1 LPPGSLEQGSSS
13 IRITF
18 ITKGFSVRVLVIGI
32 NYWPERTSVGPFT
45 TGLCEHLVAQGHEVT
60 VVTAFPYYPEWRVW
74 DSYRGFCHRRE
85 VINGVTVHR
94 VAHYVPRKPSSLVR
108 RLAYDISFTVNSFI
122 AALFAG
128 ECDVIYCSCP
138 PPTVAF
144 AAYLLGK
151 TKRAPYAIKLTDLAS
166 DAAVATGIMKPGLGI
181 RMARAFEAFTYSRA
195 QAVICLCQGFI
206 DRLKE
211 RGVKENTLLLIPDW
225 GDTENIRP
233 CKSDSTFR
241 HGNHL
246 SPEKFLVLHTGNMG
260 KKQRLMNI
268 VNSAELTRDEANVL
282 WVLVGQGEERAYLE
296 QEISRRSLPNFR
308 MLPLQP
314 NEALCQMYSSADLL
328 VLNQAA
334 AIEDAVIPSKLLT
347 YMAAGRP
354 IVAAVSEKS
363 EAARQI
369 LLAKC
374 GVVVPAEN
382 PRALADAVL
391 ALQRNSALREEL
403 GVNGRAYA
411 DANFTKA
418 LVLRKYD
425 EFFKKADPEFNSLG
439 RAIRPDATA
448 EELDSANSLTPS

>member
-1 LPPGSLEQGSSS
+1 M
-13 IRITF
+13 
-18 ITKGFSVRVLVIGI
+18 RVLVIGI
-32 NYWPERTSVGPFT
+32 NYWPERTSVAPFT
-45 TGLCEHLVAQGHEVT
+45 TGLCEHLVAQGHQVT

-74 DSYRGFCHRRE
+74 DAYRGSYYRRE
-85 VINGVTVHR
+85 VINGVTIHR
-94 VAHYVPRKPSSLVR
+94 VAHYVPRRPSSLIQ
-108 RLAYDISFTVNSFI
+108 RLAYDISFTVNSFSV
-122 AALFAG
+122 ALFAG

-144 AAYLLGK
+144 AAYLLAKMKGV
-151 TKRAPYAIKLTDLAS
+151 PYAIKLTDLAS
-166 DAAVATGIMKPGLGI
+166 DAALATGIMKPGLGI
-181 RMARAFEAFTYSRA
+181 RMARAFEAFTYRRA
-195 QAVICLCQGFI
+195 LAVICLCRGFI

-211 RGVKENTLLLIPDW
+211 RGVKEDTLLLIPDW

-233 CKSDSTFR
+233 CENDSTFR
-241 HGNHL
+241 HDNQL

-260 KKQRLMNI
+260 KKQRLINLA
-268 VNSAELTRDEANVL
+268 NCAELTKDQQDVS
-282 WVLVGQGEERAYLE
+282 WVLVGQGEERAYLK
-296 QEISRRSLPNFR
+296 QEISRRNLTNIR

-314 NEALCQMYSSADLL
+314 NEVLCQMYSSADIL

-369 LLAKC
+369 LFANC

-382 PRALADAVL
+382 PPALVDAVL
-391 ALQRNSALREEL
+391 SLRRNRALREEL
-403 GVNGRAYA
+403 GANGRAYA
-411 DANFTKA
+411 EAHFTKA

-425 EFFKKADPEFNSLG
+425 EFFTKADPSFENVG
-439 RAIRPDATA
+439 RAIRPDATVK
-448 EELDSANSLTPS
+448 ELDFHP

>member
-1 LPPGSLEQGSSS
+1 M
-13 IRITF
+13 
-18 ITKGFSVRVLVIGI
+18 RVLVIGI
-32 NYWPERTSVGPFT
+32 NYRPERTSVAPFT
-45 TGLCEHLVAQGHEVT
+45 TGLCEHLAAQGHQVT

-74 DSYRGFCHRRE
+74 DSYRGSCYRRE
-85 VINGVTVHR
+85 LLNGVTVHR
-94 VAHYVPRKPSSLVR
+94 VAHYVPRKPSSLIQ
-108 RLAYDISFTVNSFI
+108 RLTYDISFTVNSFFI
-122 AALFAG
+122 ALFAG

-151 TKRAPYAIKLTDLAS
+151 IKGVPYAIKLTDLAS
-166 DAAVATGIMKPGLGI
+166 DAALATGIMKPGLGI
-181 RMARAFEAFTYSRA
+181 RMARAFEAFTYRRA
-195 QAVICLCQGFI
+195 LAVICLCRGFI

-211 RGVKENTLLLIPDW
+211 RGVKEDTLLLIPDW
-225 GDTENIRP
+225 GDTDNIRP
-233 CKSDSTFR
+233 CENDSTFR
-241 HGNHL
+241 RSNHF
-246 SPEKFLVLHTGNMG
+246 SPEQFLVLHTGNMG
-260 KKQRLMNI
+260 KKQRLINL
-268 VNSAELTRDEANVL
+268 VYCAELTRDQLDVL

-296 QEISRRSLPNFR
+296 HEISRRSLANIC

-314 NEALCQMYSSADLL
+314 NEGLCQMYSSADIL

-334 AIEDAVIPSKLLT
+334 AIGDAVIPSKLLT

-354 IVAAVSEKS
+354 IVAAVNKKS

-391 ALQRNSALREEL
+391 TLRRNPALREEL
-403 GVNGRAYA
+403 GANGRAYA
-411 DANFTKA
+411 EAHFTKT

-425 EFFKKADPEFNSLG
+425 EFFKKADPSFEDLG
-439 RAIRPDATA
+439 RAIQPDTTA
-448 EELDSANSLTPS
+448 EELDSANSLTPF

>member
-1 LPPGSLEQGSSS
+1 M
-13 IRITF
+13 
-18 ITKGFSVRVLVIGI
+18 RVLVIGI
-32 NYWPERTSVGPFT
+32 NYRPERTSVGPFT

-74 DSYRGFCHRRE
+74 DAYRGSYYHRE
-85 VINGVTVHR
+85 IANDVTIHR
-94 VAHYVPRKPSSLVR
+94 VAHYVPRRPSSLIQ
-108 RLAYDISFTVNSFI
+108 RLTYDISFTVNSFI

-128 ECDVIYCSCP
+128 KCDLIYCSCP

-151 TKRAPYAIKLTDLAS
+151 IKRVPYAIKLTDLAS
-166 DAAVATGIMKPGLGI
+166 DAALATGIMKPGLGI
-181 RMARAFEAFTYSRA
+181 RMARAFEVFTYRRA
-195 QAVICLCQGFI
+195 LAVICLCRGFI

-233 CKSDSTFR
+233 CDNDSTFR
-241 HGNHL
+241 RDNQL
-246 SPEKFLVLHTGNMG
+246 DPETFLVLHTGNMG
-260 KKQRLMNI
+260 KKQHLINI
-268 VNSAELTRDEANVL
+268 VDCAELTKDEQDL
-282 WVLVGQGEERAYLE
+282 SWVLVGQGEERTRLE
-296 QEISRRSLPNFR
+296 WEISSRNLANIR

-314 NEALCQMYSSADLL
+314 NESLCRMYSGADLL
-328 VLNQAA
+328 LLNQAA

-354 IVAAVSEKS
+354 IVAAVSQKS

-374 GVVVPAEN
+374 GVVVPPEN
-382 PRALADAVL
+382 ATALADAVL
-391 ALQRNSALREEL
+391 TLRRNPALRQEL
-403 GVNGRAYA
+403 GANGRAYA
-411 DANFTKA
+411 EAHFTKA

-425 EFFKKADPEFNSLG
+425 EFFKKADPSFRSFG
-439 RAIRPDATA
+439 RAMRPDATV
-448 EELDSANSLTPS
+448 EELDFHR